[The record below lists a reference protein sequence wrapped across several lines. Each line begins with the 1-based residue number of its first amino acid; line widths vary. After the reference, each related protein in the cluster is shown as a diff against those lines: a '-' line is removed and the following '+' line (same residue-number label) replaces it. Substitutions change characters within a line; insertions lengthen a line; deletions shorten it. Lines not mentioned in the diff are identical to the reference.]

1 MSLFN
6 DVITW
11 SIHFFHFQVTLSV
24 FLIYD
29 KTNVNLV
36 IMSSYSLVQE
46 NLLDL
51 GLVAVKFDLQL
62 GPMILNNHSS
72 LSENLLMKLAIKGT
86 STLMNGLGYDF
97 SNSRRFRGLF
107 QLSED
112 YFVYG
117 FDLVLIDDQGDEGG
131 LSPIILFLVFPT
143 SSLPLIGSNIR
154 SIEEVLYHSTQS
166 FLTLSNIVSNFDSSI
181 LTSIANLLI

>member
-1 MSLFN
+1 
-6 DVITW
+6 
-11 SIHFFHFQVTLSV
+11 
-24 FLIYD
+24 
-29 KTNVNLV
+29 
-36 IMSSYSLVQE
+36 MSSYSLVQE

-51 GLVAVKFDLQL
+51 GLVSVKFDLQL
-62 GPMILNNHSS
+62 GPMVMNNHSD
-72 LSENLLMKLAIKGT
+72 LPEDLLMKLAIKGT

-131 LSPIILFLVFPT
+131 FSPVILFLVFPT
-143 SSLPLIGSNIR
+143 KSLPLIGSNIR
-154 SIEEVLYHSTQS
+154 SIEETIYQSTRS
-166 FLTLSNIVSNFDSSI
+166 FLTLSNMVTNFDTSLLFSI
-181 LTSIANLLI
+181 QDILAR